1 MAAILA
7 ALKMPLRTRYMNR
20 GNTMGIGLVLI
31 LIAFVLA
38 LLEAFHLLPNPR
50 VSWGWL
56 AIAFFL
62 AYLLIGGARLSI

>member
-1 MAAILA
+1 
-7 ALKMPLRTRYMNR
+7 
-20 GNTMGIGLVLI
+20 MGIGLVFI

-56 AIAFFL
+56 ALAFWF
-62 AYLLIGGARLSI
+62 ASLLIGGARLL

>member
-1 MAAILA
+1 
-7 ALKMPLRTRYMNR
+7 
-20 GNTMGIGLVLI
+20 MGIGLVLI